1 MLKVSMRAFRATDAA
16 PRTRPFA
23 ALAVGAA
30 SGALIALSLPP
41 FGWWPL
47 GWLGLALIA
56 GSLPSA
62 TVAGRVAIGAGWGL
76 AQYGIGIAWTVQFS
90 GYGFAVLLVVCA
102 AYTCLST
109 VVVPTRANW
118 NVAVGF
124 PVAVMLAEWA
134 RDRFPLHGFP
144 LAALALGQA
153 AGPLEWSVR
162 IGGGLLLSGETAL
175 VGVVVAFGAKAVWQ
189 RLPAESAERLRRRL
203 LQLPLRVGRPGR
215 NGDRGRR
222 SEVLALPG
230 LALTAALCVAVPAVG
245 WLSPSGAGEK
255 LGALSVALVQGGGP
269 LGTRAI
275 HTNPQVVF
283 DRQLSESMS
292 LRGPVDLVV
301 WPEGMLQAN
310 RAFQTGVDASR
321 VAALARRLS
330 ATVIVGIV
338 QNLGLAHYL
347 NEVAAWSPKGQVVA
361 TYVKNHLVPFGEY
374 IPARGFLSRYFNLA
388 DVPRDAI
395 PGHGPAFMTTPAA
408 PLGVL
413 ISYEVFF
420 GARARSGVLAGG
432 EVLVVPT
439 DDASYRGTQ
448 VVGQELAA
456 ARLRAV
462 ETGRWLVLVS
472 PTGYSEVVRPD
483 GVVEHRTPLSLPAV
497 VQATVGLRNGRT
509 WFVDLGDKPFVAAAA
524 LLWVVAA
531 IGGDSAVRR
540 LALRRLRRL
549 ACGDGRD
556 REANLLRDRTQAE
569 AETR

>member
-1 MLKVSMRAFRATDAA
+1 MRAFGGTGAA
-16 PRTRPFA
+16 PPRRTFA
-23 ALAVGAA
+23 WLGLGAV

-62 TVAGRVAIGAGWGL
+62 PVARRVSIGAGWGL
-76 AQYGIGIAWTVQFS
+76 AQYGIGIAWSVQFS
-90 GYGFAVLLVVCA
+90 GYGFVVLLAVCA
-102 AYTCLST
+102 AYTCLT
-109 VVVPTRANW
+109 AVAVPTRSSW

-124 PVAVMLAEWA
+124 PVAVMLGEWA

-144 LAALALGQA
+144 LGSLELGQA
-153 AGPLEWSVR
+153 AGPLEWSAR

-175 VGVVVAFGAKAVWQ
+175 VGVVIAFAATAV
-189 RLPAESAERLRRRL
+189 SRRL
-203 LQLPLRVGRPGR
+203 AAKSAPA
-215 NGDRGRR
+215 
-222 SEVLALPG
+222 LARLG
-230 LALTAALCVAVPAVG
+230 LALATALCVAVPTAG
-245 WLSPSGAGEK
+245 WFSPHGAGANPK
-255 LGALSVALVQGGGP
+255 TLSVALVQGGGP

-275 HTNPQVVF
+275 HTDPQVVF
-283 DRQLSESMS
+283 DRQMSESRS
-292 LRGPVDLVV
+292 LHGPVDLVV
-301 WPEGMLQAN
+301 WPEGVLQAN
-310 RAFQTGVDASR
+310 SPLQSGVDASR

-330 ATVIVGIV
+330 ATVLVGIV
-338 QNLGLAHYL
+338 QNLGPAHYL

-374 IPARGFLSRYFNLA
+374 IPARSFLSRYFNLA

-395 PGHGPAFMTTPAA
+395 PGHSPAFMRTPAA

-420 GARARSGVLAGG
+420 GARARSGVRAGG
-432 EVLVVPT
+432 KVLVVPT

-456 ARLRAV
+456 ARLRAL

-483 GVVEHRTPLSLPAV
+483 GVVEDRTPLRLPAV
-497 VQATVGLRNGRT
+497 VETTVGLRNGRT
-509 WFVDLGDKPFVAAAA
+509 WFVDLGDKPFVSAAA
-524 LLWVVAA
+524 LLWIVAA
-531 IGGDSAVRR
+531 VGSGPGARRRVSKRLQPLASRALGDP
-540 LALRRLRRL
+540 
-549 ACGDGRD
+549 
-556 REANLLRDRTQAE
+556 EANRSREGSQAE
-569 AETR
+569 GAAR

>member
-1 MLKVSMRAFRATDAA
+1 MRAFGGAWAA
-16 PRTRPFA
+16 SPRRTFTG
-23 ALAVGAA
+23 LVLGAV

-47 GWLGLALIA
+47 GWLGMALIA
-56 GSLPSA
+56 GSLVRAP
-62 TVAGRVAIGAGWGL
+62 VARRASIGAGWGL
-76 AQYGIGIAWTVQFS
+76 AQYGIGIAWTAQFS
-90 GYGFAVLLVVCA
+90 GYGFAALLVVCA

-109 VVVPTRANW
+109 VAVPARTDW

-124 PVAVMLAEWA
+124 PVAVMLVEWA

-144 LAALALGQA
+144 LAALGLGQA
-153 AGPLEWSVR
+153 AGPLAWSVR
-162 IGGGLLLSGETAL
+162 IGGELLLSGETAL
-175 VGVVVAFGAKAVWQ
+175 VGVVVAFAAKAAW
-189 RLPAESAERLRRRL
+189 RRL
-203 LQLPLRVGRPGR
+203 SVNSAPAWFRPAPGTTR
-215 NGDRGRR
+215 LGGCGDRGRTPGG
-222 SEVLALPG
+222 LAGPG
-230 LALTAALCVAVPAVG
+230 LALATALCVAVPAAG
-245 WLSPSGAGEK
+245 WLSPGGAGVSPGK
-255 LGALSVALVQGGGP
+255 LSVALVQGGGP

-283 DRQLSESMS
+283 DRQLSESRS
-292 LRGPVDLVV
+292 LSGPVDLVV
-301 WPEGMLQAN
+301 WPEGVLEAN
-310 RAFQTGVDASR
+310 RPFRSGVDASQ

-330 ATVIVGIV
+330 ATVVVGIV
-338 QNLGLAHYL
+338 QNLGPAHYL
-347 NEVAAWSPKGQVVA
+347 NEVAAWSPKGKVVA

-374 IPARGFLSRYFNLA
+374 IPERSFLSRYFNLA

-395 PGHGPAFMTTPAA
+395 AGRSPAFMRTPAG

-420 GARARSGVLAGG
+420 GARARSGVRAGG

-483 GVVEHRTPLSLPAV
+483 GVVEDRTTLSVPAV
-497 VQATVGLRNGRT
+497 VRTTVGLRNGRT
-509 WFVDLGDKPFVAAAA
+509 WFVDLGDKPVVAVAAFLWIMTAVAGSSAA
-524 LLWVVAA
+524 RRQV
-531 IGGDSAVRR
+531 SRSSQR
-540 LALRRLRRL
+540 LASQVR
-549 ACGDGRD
+549 GDP
-556 REANLLRDRTQAE
+556 
-569 AETR
+569 

>member
-1 MLKVSMRAFRATDAA
+1 MQAFRATDAA
-16 PRTRPFA
+16 LARRPIA
-23 ALAVGAA
+23 SLALGASA
-30 SGALIALSLPP
+30 GALIALSLPP

-56 GSLPSA
+56 GGLTSA
-62 TVAGRVAIGAGWGL
+62 PVATRVAIGAGWGL

-109 VVVPTRANW
+109 VVVPARTDW

-124 PVAVMLAEWA
+124 PVAVTLAEWA

-144 LAALALGQA
+144 LAALGLGQA
-153 AGPLEWSVR
+153 AGPLEWSAR

-175 VGVVVAFGAKAVWQ
+175 AGVVVAYGAKAVWQ
-189 RLPAESAERLRRRL
+189 RLPAKSATVVHRSLIQRSS
-203 LQLPLRVGRPGR
+203 QAGRPGCS
-215 NGDRGRR
+215 GDEDRGAG
-222 SEVLALPG
+222 VLALAG
-230 LALTAALCVAVPAVG
+230 LALAAVLCAAVPAVG
-245 WLSPSGAGEK
+245 WLSPSGAGDK
-255 LGALSVALVQGGGP
+255 PGALSVALVQGGGP

-283 DRQLSESMS
+283 DRQLSASSS

-301 WPEGMLQAN
+301 WPEGVLQAN
-310 RAFQTGVDASR
+310 SPFQTGADASQ

-338 QNLGLAHYL
+338 QNLGPSRYL
-347 NEVAAWSPKGQVVA
+347 NEVAAWSPKGQVVS

-374 IPARGFLSRYFNLA
+374 IPGRGFLSRYFNLA

-395 PGHGPAFMTTPAA
+395 PGHSPAFMRTPAA

-413 ISYEVFF
+413 VSYEVFF

-432 EVLVVPT
+432 QVLVVPT

-483 GVVEHRTPLSLPAV
+483 GVVEHRTTLSLPAV
-497 VQATVGLRNGRT
+497 VRATVGLRNGRT
-509 WFVDLGDKPFVAAAA
+509 WFVDLGDKPFVVGSA

-531 IGGDSAVRR
+531 IGGDSAARR
-540 LALRRLRRL
+540 LASRRWQKLTGSPSADRKADPLR
-549 ACGDGRD
+549 
-556 REANLLRDRTQAE
+556 E
-569 AETR
+569 